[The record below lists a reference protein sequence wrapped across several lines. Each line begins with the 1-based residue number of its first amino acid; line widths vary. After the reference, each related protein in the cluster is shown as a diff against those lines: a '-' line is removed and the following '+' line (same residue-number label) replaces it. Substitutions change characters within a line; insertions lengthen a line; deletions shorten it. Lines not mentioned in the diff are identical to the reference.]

1 MHKQKVHLVLGSG
14 GARGIAHIGVIEE
27 LEKNGFSIQ
36 SVSGSS
42 MGALVGGIYC
52 AGQLETY
59 KNWLVNLDKIDVLR
73 LVDFTLSSYG
83 FVKGDRVFSAI
94 EKLIGDHYIEDF
106 RIPFT
111 AVATDITL
119 KKEVHYT
126 SGSLF
131 NALRASVAIPS
142 VLTPVHSGK
151 SSLVDGGVLNP
162 LPLSVIKK
170 QADEWVVAVNVN
182 ANIPPRMR
190 SSKESKQEKEEK
202 NEYLSKMYDLV
213 SQVWNSKS
221 KKESEE
227 KMGLF
232 ELMNRSVDLLQD
244 KLTELTLASYQPEIV
259 VNISRDECSTFEF
272 YRAKELIKIGKEAL
286 QHALEEMEAP
296 KS

>member
-1 MHKQKVHLVLGSG
+1 MNKQKVHLVLGSG

-27 LEKNGFSIQ
+27 LESKGFSIQ

-52 AGQLETY
+52 AGQLKTY
-59 KNWLVNLDKIDVLR
+59 KDWLVNLDKIDVLR

-142 VLTPVHSGK
+142 VLTPVQSGK

-182 ANIPPRMR
+182 ANIPPHTR
-190 SSKESKQEKEEK
+190 SSKESKIEKEEK
-202 NEYLSKMYDLV
+202 NEYLTKMYDLV

-244 KLTELTLASYQPEIV
+244 KLTELTLASYRPEIV

-286 QHALEEMEAP
+286 QRSLEEMEAP

>member
-1 MHKQKVHLVLGSG
+1 M
-14 GARGIAHIGVIEE
+14 
-27 LEKNGFSIQ
+27 
-36 SVSGSS
+36 
-42 MGALVGGIYC
+42 
-52 AGQLETY
+52 
-59 KNWLVNLDKIDVLR
+59 
-73 LVDFTLSSYG
+73 
-83 FVKGDRVFSAI
+83 
-94 EKLIGDHYIEDF
+94 
-106 RIPFT
+106 
-111 AVATDITL
+111 
-119 KKEVHYT
+119 
-126 SGSLF
+126 
-131 NALRASVAIPS
+131 AIPS
-142 VLTPVHSGK
+142 VLTPVQSGK

-190 SSKESKQEKEEK
+190 SSKESKIEKEEK

-221 KKESEE
+221 EKESEE
-227 KMGLF
+227 KLGLF

-244 KLTELTLASYQPEIV
+244 KLTELTLASYRPEIV

-286 QHALEEMEAP
+286 QYSLEEMKAP